1 MLACERWTLTQSS
14 GWAAVPA
21 GLALLGLVPGLAAM
35 NASRVAETVAA
46 AELCD
51 DDAEAE
57 PACDGV
63 PVGDAGA
70 EPVPDGEPVADVDA
84 DADDGEP
91 GLGLGLTLDG
101 GGDVGVLLDVSDA
114 GAVGVAEA
122 DVDEPEGEGDGDGV
136 VVGLEVDGC
145 GVGVLVVG
153 STSHLVLVSALAVLL
168 VLAVV
173 LALAD
178 VLALGVAALALTV
191 PARAAPGQPASTPRT
206 RNPPASRLSTA
217 ARTCARRM
225 NIALSTLL
233 IEAAVCSCGVRRRLG
248 DGWVWIVLS
257 GAGRVMPVPALRSR
271 LGRLGGSAAWPCD
284 VTIPAPRSVP
294 SLARIYP
301 PR

>member
-21 GLALLGLVPGLAAM
+21 GLALGLLSGLAAM
-35 NASRVAETVAA
+35 NASREAVTVAV

-57 PACDGV
+57 PACDGE
-63 PVGDAGA
+63 PVGDVGA

-91 GLGLGLTLDG
+91 EPGLGLEFGLTLDG
-101 GGDVGVLLDVSDA
+101 GGDSGVLLDVLPDA
-114 GAVGVAEA
+114 GAVGEAEA
-122 DVDEPEGEGDGDGV
+122 DVDEPEGDGD

-153 STSHLVLVSALAVLL
+153 STSHLVSVLALAVLP

-173 LALAD
+173 LALAE
-178 VLALGVAALALTV
+178 VLALGEAALALTV

-233 IEAAVCSCGVRRRLG
+233 IEATVCSL
-248 DGWVWIVLS
+248 W
-257 GAGRVMPVPALRSR
+257 
-271 LGRLGGSAAWPCD
+271 GSEA
-284 VTIPAPRSVP
+284 TG
-294 SLARIYP
+294 
-301 PR
+301 